1 MGESVTSWVSGW
13 VCGWVRAWVGFR
25 GMEGGYT

>member
-13 VCGWVRAWVGFR
+13 VCGWVRAWAGFR